1 MNADTLELILLYVL
15 SAIATFWFLR
25 DRVRR
30 SGKKF
35 PARFSILAALLW
47 PALFLYATVK
57 EFTKPQ

>member
-1 MNADTLELILLYVL
+1 MDAGIFELLLLYVL

-35 PARFSILAALLW
+35 PVRFSIFAALLW
-47 PALFLYATVK
+47 PAPLFYATIK
-57 EFTKPQ
+57 EFTKGA